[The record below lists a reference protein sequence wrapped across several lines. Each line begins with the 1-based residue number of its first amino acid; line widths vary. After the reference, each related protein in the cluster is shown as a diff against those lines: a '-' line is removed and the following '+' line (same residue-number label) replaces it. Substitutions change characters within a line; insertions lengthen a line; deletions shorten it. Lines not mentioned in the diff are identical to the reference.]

1 MPVIPAAASFVA
13 YACTPPSVAA
23 LNPAEFI
30 AVQSVEEKRK
40 MPRVTELEP
49 VDGFSDGEGL
59 GLGDGGG
66 VGLGDGEGL
75 GLGDGLGE
83 GDAAPVSRGR
93 MSPTLVLAELPSNPT
108 P

>member
-1 MPVIPAAASFVA
+1 MPVIPDAASFVA

-59 GLGDGGG
+59 GLGDG
-66 VGLGDGEGL
+66 EGL

-93 MSPTLVLAELPSNPT
+93 MSTTLVLAELPSNPT

>member
-49 VDGFSDGEGL
+49 VDGFSDGEG
-59 GLGDGGG
+59 